1 MTTKQIRTTIF
12 ALTFLVLGAISSN
25 AQTSTS
31 FNEVAQQIERLLQYK
46 DKSPTE
52 LRKLIGQLERLSNG
66 NELAFKQIKM
76 QVEHYLLPLE
86 IKSIKST
93 IYNKDYQAANSALSN
108 LKKNYTYS
116 KDIEKLEKSLN
127 TSMFKHYKKIILKD
141 IHPRL
146 SLEPSYT
153 WFSQDYTLEG
163 IDAFEF
169 VNFTP
174 VYSLSLNYHFR
185 FRESISAG
193 NSSYN
198 YSQMGIRYE
207 FRDDAHLYYPLNP
220 SSSIT
225 PNQNLVFTTLWGQ
238 FLGLDFGMYQNLNTP
253 LYNGTLNVNIPLGG
267 LSVGAHARVIT
278 DFNQD
283 PTLQLGASARLSFK
297 FFRPFNSKH
306 KEEIEMRILRFKES
320 I

>member
-1 MTTKQIRTTIF
+1 MTTKQIRITIF

-207 FRDDAHLYYPLNP
+207 FRDVACSSRISQIMTDA
-220 SSSIT
+220 T
-225 PNQNLVFTTLWGQ
+225 RQTGGVQNG
-238 FLGLDFGMYQNLNTP
+238 N
-253 LYNGTLNVNIPLGG
+253 
-267 LSVGAHARVIT
+267 
-278 DFNQD
+278 
-283 PTLQLGASARLSFK
+283 
-297 FFRPFNSKH
+297 
-306 KEEIEMRILRFKES
+306 RFPCT
-320 I
+320 

>member
-93 IYNKDYQAANSALSN
+93 IYNKDYQDANSALRN

-198 YSQMGIRYE
+198 YSQLGIRYE

-220 SSSIT
+220 SSSVT
-225 PNQNLVFTTLWGQ
+225 PTQNLVFTTLWGQ
-238 FLGLDFGMYQNLNTP
+238 FLGLDFGMYQNLQTP
-253 LYNGTLNVNIPLGG
+253 MYNGTLNVNIPLGG

-283 PTLQLGASARLSFK
+283 PTIQLGASARLSFK
-297 FFRPFNSKH
+297 FFRPFNSMH

>member
-1 MTTKQIRTTIF
+1 MTTKQIRITIF

>member
-198 YSQMGIRYE
+198 CSQMGIRYE

>member
-1 MTTKQIRTTIF
+1 
-12 ALTFLVLGAISSN
+12 
-25 AQTSTS
+25 
-31 FNEVAQQIERLLQYK
+31 
-46 DKSPTE
+46 
-52 LRKLIGQLERLSNG
+52 
-66 NELAFKQIKM
+66 M

>member
-1 MTTKQIRTTIF
+1 MTTSQIRTTF
-12 ALTFLVLGAISSN
+12 LALTFFLLGALSTY
-25 AQTSTS
+25 AQTAPS
-31 FNEVAQQIERLLQYK
+31 FTDVAQQIERLLQYK

-52 LRKLIGQLERLSNG
+52 LRKLLGQLERLSTG

-76 QVEHYLLPLE
+76 QVDHYLLPLE

-93 IYNKDYQAANSALSN
+93 IYNEDYQAANSALNN

-116 KDIEKLEKSLN
+116 KDIDKLEKSLN
-127 TSMFKHYKKIILKD
+127 ASMFKYYKRIILKD

-153 WFSQDYTLEG
+153 WYSQDYTLEG
-163 IDAFEF
+163 IDEFEF

-174 VYSLSLNYHFR
+174 VYSLGLNYHFR

-198 YSQMGIRYE
+198 YSQIGIRYE

-220 SSSIT
+220 SSSNT
-225 PNQNLVFTTLWGQ
+225 PDQNLVFTTLWGQ
-238 FLGLDFGMYQNLNTP
+238 FLGVDFGMYQNLQTP
-253 LYNGTLNVNIPLGG
+253 LYNGTLSVNIPLGG
-267 LSVGAHARVIT
+267 LSIGAHARVIT

-283 PTLQLGASARLSFK
+283 PTVQLGASARLTFK

-320 I
+320 N